1 MELSAQDE
9 LVLAGLLAAVAGLL
23 VLAAALRI
31 PYPILLVLGGLGLG
45 FAPGVPTLE
54 LPPELVL
61 VAFLPPLLYSAAF
74 FTSLRDLRA
83 NAKPIS
89 LLSIGLVV
97 ATTAAVAVVAHETI
111 PGLPWSAAFVLG
123 AVVSPTDPIAAT
135 AIARRLGAPP
145 RVVTIVEGE
154 SLINDGTALVLYRV
168 AVAAVLSGT
177 FTLWEAGLRFV
188 LTAAG
193 GIAVGLAVG
202 MIVAEVRRRLDNP
215 PIEITIS
222 LMTGYF
228 AYLPAEAIGVSGVLA
243 AVTVGIYVGRLAPE
257 LTTVQQRLQGIA
269 AWEILVFVANS
280 LLFVLVG
287 LQLPAILDELSGRS
301 IETIALATVLVCATV
316 ILTRV
321 FWVFPFMHLPHVLS
335 RREQD
340 SRPPWQK
347 AALVSWMGMRGAV
360 ALAAALALPLETDAG
375 APFPER
381 DLIVFITFCVIL
393 VTLVVQGLTL
403 PALIR
408 VLELPADGREEKE
421 EIKARIFAADAALA
435 RLDALVDEDWVRE
448 ETAER
453 LRGLYGFRRGRFA
466 ARFDDTD
473 EGAIERQSLDFQR
486 LRRELLDAER
496 AAVVGMRNEGRIN
509 DEVMRRI
516 ERDLDLEDAR
526 LEI

>member
-1 MELSAQDE
+1 
-9 LVLAGLLAAVAGLL
+9 
-23 VLAAALRI
+23 
-31 PYPILLVLGGLGLG
+31 
-45 FAPGVPTLE
+45 
-54 LPPELVL
+54 
-61 VAFLPPLLYSAAF
+61 
-74 FTSLRDLRA
+74 
-83 NAKPIS
+83 
-89 LLSIGLVV
+89 
-97 ATTAAVAVVAHETI
+97 
-111 PGLPWSAAFVLG
+111 
-123 AVVSPTDPIAAT
+123 
-135 AIARRLGAPP
+135 
-145 RVVTIVEGE
+145 
-154 SLINDGTALVLYRV
+154 
-168 AVAAVLSGT
+168 
-177 FTLWEAGLRFV
+177 LWEAGLRFV

-287 LQLPAILDELSGRS
+287 LQLPAILDNLSGRS
-301 IETIALATVLVCATV
+301 IGTLALATVLVCVTV

-321 FWVFPFMHLPHVLS
+321 FWVFPFMHLPHFLS
-335 RREQD
+335 RRDQD

-375 APFPER
+375 ALFPER

-466 ARFDDTD
+466 ARFDDSD